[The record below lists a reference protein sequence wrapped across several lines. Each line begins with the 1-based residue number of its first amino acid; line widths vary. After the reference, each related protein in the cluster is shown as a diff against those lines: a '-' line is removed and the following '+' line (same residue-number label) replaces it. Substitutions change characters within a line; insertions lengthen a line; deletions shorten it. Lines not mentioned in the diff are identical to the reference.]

1 MASSFSAAPPPLDE
15 VSAALRRTTEIL
27 AHALGSPADDAP
39 RWTDFEWHIARAV
52 TAMHGV
58 SSLLWEQLRW
68 AGPETWR
75 RFLNEQRNHSIGR
88 FLQIARILEAL
99 DSRARADGIAFVALK
114 GAALHARGIYAGGE
128 RPMGDIDLLIRDED
142 AQAMARVLEACG
154 YAAAFSTHRHEVFQ
168 PRVQRTLTG
177 PRLGEHV
184 DNPINIEMH
193 TRIAECLP
201 VREIDITQYLFP
213 DSPHA
218 GLNAYPTAASL
229 LLHLLL
235 HAAGNI
241 RARALRLIQLHD
253 IALLAARF
261 VPADWDELLAIRPD
275 GRSLWWALAPMMLA
289 ARYYPTAIPRD
300 LPAKLAVE
308 CPRRLV
314 KLTSRQQLADVSWS
328 NIRIEAFPGVEW
340 SRTPQEALKFM
351 SSRIWPSRADRLEL
365 KLGAAQIPGSSSI
378 PWYGSSH
385 AARMLR
391 WVFSRPPRVQTLL
404 SVQAALAQEP

>member
-1 MASSFSAAPPPLDE
+1 MALIPSPDPPPLDE

-27 AHALGSPADDAP
+27 AHALASPTDDAP

-58 SSLLWEQLRW
+58 SSLLLEKLRW
-68 AGPETWR
+68 VGPDAWR
-75 RFLNEQRNHSIGR
+75 RFLQEQRKHSIGR
-88 FLQIARILEAL
+88 FRQIESILAAL
-99 DSRARADGIAFVALK
+99 DSHARAGGIAFVALK

-128 RPMGDIDLLIRDED
+128 RPMGDIDLLIREQD
-142 AQAMARVLEACG
+142 AEAMARALEGCG

-168 PRVQRTLTG
+168 PRVQRIFAG
-177 PRLGEHV
+177 PKLGEHV
-184 DNPINIEMH
+184 DNPINIEVH
-193 TRIAECLP
+193 SRIAESLP
-201 VREIDITQYLFP
+201 VRQIDITSFLFP

-229 LLHLLL
+229 MLHLLL
-235 HAAGNI
+235 HAAGNM

-261 VPADWDELLAIRPD
+261 TPADWDELLAIRPE

-289 ARYYPTAIPRD
+289 ARYYPTAIPPD
-300 LPAKLAVE
+300 LAAKLAFE
-308 CPRRLV
+308 CPRRLM
-314 KLTSRQQLADVSWS
+314 KLTSRQELADVSWS

-340 SRTPQEALKFM
+340 SRTPQEALRFM

-365 KLGAAQIPGSSSI
+365 KLGAGQIPGAASI
-378 PWYGSSH
+378 RWYGSSH
-385 AARMLR
+385 AARILR